1 MELLKILITTIIAST
16 LRSQSLGAPMYSTPS
31 TLQSLVTY
39 LIPQKTTN
47 ATQEVWKSKMIKYFF
62 QKISVF
68 FGNCAKVFPTN
79 VVKKQQEWRNRQAK
93 KISCIFTPQKAK
105 ERSYGI
111 ANKDWIGLFLFL
123 FVVAVRTWPEN
134 YLNGLCHTICY
145 LFKKRKIFWHQF
157 YSKKMVQ
164 FYYRRLCLGIKT
176 VSSRLLQ

>member
-68 FGNCAKVFPTN
+68 FGNCAKAFPKN

-93 KISCIFTPQKAK
+93 KLAVFSHHKKRKSVVMELQTK
-105 ERSYGI
+105 
-111 ANKDWIGLFLFL
+111 IGLGYFCFF
-123 FVVAVRTWPEN
+123 FVVAVRTWPGN